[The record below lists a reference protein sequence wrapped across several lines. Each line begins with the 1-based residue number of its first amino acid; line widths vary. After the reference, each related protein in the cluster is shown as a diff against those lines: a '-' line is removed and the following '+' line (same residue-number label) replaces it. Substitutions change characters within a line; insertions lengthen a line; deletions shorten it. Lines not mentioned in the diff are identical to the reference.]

1 MVEREVEMCF
11 SETDRKNC
19 KVAVF
24 VVQNEVIEE
33 FQSKFEMSQSYE
45 WQYKENFLI
54 LKIMLEKWPV
64 KKTEIRKNLKINRLI
79 LSRLFS

>member
-1 MVEREVEMCF
+1 MVVARQLVNHEKVLLSIRLFRDGRKRGGIVYFRNRE
-11 SETDRKNC
+11 KNC

-33 FQSKFEMSQSYE
+33 FQSKFEMSQSYK

-54 LKIMLEKWPV
+54 LKIIK
-64 KKTEIRKNLKINRLI
+64 
-79 LSRLFS
+79 

>member
-1 MVEREVEMCF
+1 MVEREVEMCI
-11 SETDRKNC
+11 SETEWKNC

-33 FQSKFEMSQSYE
+33 FQSKFEMSQSYKL
-45 WQYKENFLI
+45 QYKENFLI
-54 LKIMLEKWPV
+54 LKIAKWPV

>member
-1 MVEREVEMCF
+1 MVEREVELYI
-11 SETDRKNC
+11 SETERKNC

-33 FQSKFEMSQSYE
+33 FKCKFEMSQSYK

-54 LKIMLEKWPV
+54 LKIVKWPV

>member
-33 FQSKFEMSQSYE
+33 FQFKFECHNHTNGNTKRNS
-45 WQYKENFLI
+45 
-54 LKIMLEKWPV
+54 
-64 KKTEIRKNLKINRLI
+64 
-79 LSRLFS
+79 

>member
-1 MVEREVEMCF
+1 MVEREVGMCF

-33 FQSKFEMSQSYE
+33 FQSKFEMSQSYK

-54 LKIMLEKWPV
+54 LKIIK
-64 KKTEIRKNLKINRLI
+64 
-79 LSRLFS
+79 

>member
-1 MVEREVEMCF
+1 MVERELEMCI
-11 SETDRKNC
+11 SEIERKNC

-33 FQSKFEMSQSYE
+33 FQSKFEMSQSYKL
-45 WQYKENFLI
+45 QYKENFLI
-54 LKIMLEKWPV
+54 LKIAKWPV